1 MRNLLVLVGVLLA
14 TPAYADAPRYT
25 RKQNVVVDVTLSD
38 RVKPIQP
45 TTGVQG
51 RAATAN
57 EVMVIEEQTEPLRR
71 EQEVI
76 LGQLV
81 AETPDDD
88 PDKADLLFR
97 LAEHYAKQQRFW
109 RLKSMEPA
117 VPAKPHRR

>member
-1 MRNLLVLVGVLLA
+1 MRNLLVLVSVLLA

-25 RKQNVVVDVTLSD
+25 RKQTVVVDVKLSE

-57 EVMVIEEQTEPLRR
+57 EVMVIEEQNEPLRR
-71 EQEVI
+71 EQEGI

-81 AETPDDD
+81 KDTPDDD

-117 VPAKPHRR
+117 VPAKPRKR